1 MNQKRL
7 VCLCNHV
14 SALEIRKILKAGAL
28 TVADV
33 QHFTAAGT
41 GCGRCVK
48 EIGMI
53 VEKHTT
59 SSHGPQFRINFEQNN

>member
-7 VCLCNHV
+7 VCICYHV

-33 QHFTAAGT
+33 QQFTAAGT
-41 GCGRCVK
+41 GCGRCIQ
-48 EIGMI
+48 EIAAI
-53 VEKHTT
+53 VEKHKT
-59 SSHGPQFRINFEQNN
+59 SNSNDPQLKISWE

>member
-14 SALEIRKILKAGAL
+14 SAQEIKKILKAGAL

-33 QHFTAAGT
+33 QQFTAAGT
-41 GCGRCVK
+41 GCGRCIQ
-48 EIGMI
+48 EINAI
-53 VEKHTT
+53 VEKHKSTN
-59 SSHGPQFRINFEQNN
+59 SNDLQLKISWE

>member
-14 SALEIRKILKAGAL
+14 SILEIKKILKSGAL

-33 QHFTAAGT
+33 QQFTAAGT
-41 GCGRCVK
+41 GCGRCIQ
-48 EIGMI
+48 EITSI
-53 VEKHTT
+53 VEKHKTGK
-59 SSHGPQFRINFEQNN
+59 SKDSQLKISWE